1 MNERAKIADAPLA
14 FTLNGVARSVAAAP
28 YERLSD
34 VVRHGLGFTG
44 TKVGCNAGDCGACT
58 VLVDGA
64 QACACMVS
72 AAQVQ
77 GKSVI
82 SVEGLADIPLGRALQ
97 AAFHAHDAAQCG
109 ICTPGMLMAAVD
121 LLNRNSAPSRQ
132 AVMDALGGVLCRCTG
147 YLKIVDAVLDAA
159 GVLARATPEGGS
171 EPAPGAAVG
180 RRLLRLDA
188 LPKLTGA
195 ALYGDDGAP
204 ADALWLKAVRSP
216 HPHARFS
223 IGDLA
228 PFLARNPGIVRL
240 FMASDVPGE
249 NSFGIYPDLKDQPVF
264 AQAHVRYRG
273 EPVLALVGT
282 RTALEAVNV
291 ADLPIAWEPLPAL
304 VGVEAAL
311 APGAPV
317 IHPSKPDNV
326 LTRGILE
333 QGDPAGQLAT
343 AAHTA
348 EGTFATS
355 FVEHA
360 YIEPEAGWARRVGD
374 RVEVFACTQAPMMDR
389 DEVARVLGLAREDV
403 RILPSA
409 CGGGFGGKLD
419 VSLQPML
426 AVAAWHLGRPVRCVY
441 ERIESM
447 VSTTKRHPATIR
459 AQAGCDAGGRL
470 VSYLSEADFNTGAY
484 ASWGPTVAGR
494 VPVHA
499 AGPYRV
505 PHVGNQARAIY
516 TNDTPAGAFRGFGVP
531 QAAIAHETL
540 MDDLAG
546 KAGIDRLEFR
556 RINALRAGDR
566 THSGQVL
573 EASAGLSACLD
584 ALRPHWQDLLAQAS
598 DANARNARTHDPIR
612 TGVGIGCMWYGI
624 GNTALSNPS
633 SMRLTLAR
641 DGALTFWNGAVDIGQ
656 GSTTVLTQI
665 AADALGLPVAA
676 FRLVVGD
683 TDRTLDAGKTS
694 ASRQTFVSGKA
705 AQLAG
710 EALRAKIL
718 RLTNAGPE
726 ARLALDATS
735 LVVSTGGGQPSI
747 VDLAQLPDLGG
758 GIVLEGLGSFD
769 PPTTPLDAKGQGVP
783 YATYGFAAQIAAVD
797 VDLGLG
803 TVKVRRI
810 VAAHDVG
817 RAINPAL
824 VEGQIH
830 GGIAQGLGLA
840 LMEEFIP
847 GRTENLHDY
856 LIPTFGDMP
865 QIDII
870 LVEDS
875 EPLGPYGAKGIG
887 EPALIP
893 TAPAILGAIRH
904 ATGVT
909 IRQVPALPHR
919 VHAALAAAGRALD
932 I

>member
-1 MNERAKIADAPLA
+1 MNERATIAAAELA
-14 FTLNGVARSVAAAP
+14 FTLNGIARRVAAAP
-28 YERLSD
+28 GERLSD
-34 VVRHGLGFTG
+34 VVRRGLGLTG

-64 QACACMVS
+64 QVCACMVS
-72 AAQVQ
+72 AAQAQ
-77 GKSVI
+77 GKSIV
-82 SVEGLADIPLGRALQ
+82 SVEGLAELPVGRALQ
-97 AAFHAHDAAQCG
+97 AAFHARDAAQCG
-109 ICTPGMLMAAVD
+109 ICTPGMLMAAAD
-121 LLNRNSAPSRQ
+121 LIARNPEPDRG

-159 GVLARATPEGGS
+159 AGSAVAAEAR
-171 EPAPGAAVG
+171 EPSGPSVG
-180 RRLLRLDA
+180 QRQLRLDA
-188 LPKLTGA
+188 ATKLTGA

-216 HPHARFS
+216 HASARFTIS
-223 IGDLA
+223 DLA
-228 PFLARNPGIVRL
+228 PFLARHPGIVRV
-240 FMASDVPGE
+240 FTAADVPGE
-249 NSFGIYPDLKDQPVF
+249 NAFGIYPDLKDQPVL
-264 AQAHVRYRG
+264 AEAHVRYRG
-273 EPVLALVGT
+273 EPVLAIVGT
-282 RTALEAVNV
+282 RAAVEAVSA

-304 VGVEAAL
+304 GGIEAAL
-311 APGAPV
+311 APGALA
-317 IHPSKPDNV
+317 IHASKPDNV
-326 LTRGILE
+326 LTRGLLE
-333 QGDPAGQLAT
+333 QGDASAALRT
-343 AAHTA
+343 AAHQA
-348 EGTFATS
+348 EGTFTTS

-360 YIEPEAGWARRVGD
+360 YIEPEAGWAQRIGE
-374 RVEVFACTQAPMMDR
+374 RVEVTACTQAPTMDR
-389 DEVARVLGLAREDV
+389 DETARVLGLPPHAV
-403 RILPSA
+403 RIVPTA

-447 VSTTKRHPATIR
+447 ASTTKRHPARIQAR
-459 AQAGCDAGGRL
+459 AGCDANGRL
-470 VSYLSEADFNTGAY
+470 VAYASEADFNTGAY

-505 PHVGNQARAIY
+505 PHVHNRSRAIY

-540 MDDLAG
+540 MDDLAL
-546 KAGIDRLEFR
+546 ASGIDRLELR

-566 THSGQVL
+566 THSGQLL
-573 EASAGLSACLD
+573 EASAGLAACLD
-584 ALRPHWQDLLAQAS
+584 ALQPHWQRLLAQAS
-598 DANARNARTHDPIR
+598 QHNAGTRGPMR

-633 SMRLTLAR
+633 TMRLTLSR

-676 FRLVVGD
+676 FTLVVGD
-683 TDRTLDAGKTS
+683 TDLTLDAGKTS

-705 AQLAG
+705 AQLAA

-718 RLTNAGPE
+718 RLTNAGPA
-726 ARLALDATS
+726 ARLALDGPRLT
-735 LVVSTGGGQPSI
+735 VSSGSERVI
-747 VDLAQLPDLGG
+747 VDLAQLPDLSD
-758 GIVLEGLGSFD
+758 GIVLEGIGSFD
-769 PPTTPLDAKGQGVP
+769 PPTTPLDARGQGVP
-783 YATYGFAAQIAAVD
+783 YATYGFAAQIALAE

-865 QIDII
+865 EIDVI
-870 LVEDS
+870 LVEDR

-909 IRQVPALPHR
+909 LRQVPALPHR
-919 VHAALAAAGRALD
+919 VRAALTETGKAVD
-932 I
+932 F